1 MDHPTTT
8 AAALAI
14 AALLAIVAARYYR
27 RSRQLQ
33 RTITE
38 LQGDM
43 HFMRQ
48 TITQTE
54 AARDASLRA
63 LNEVLL
69 ANTQRP
75 QRSVSIMRFNG
86 VDYACYN
93 VKAYYP
99 N

>member
-1 MDHPTTT
+1 MDHPTAT

-14 AALLAIVAARYYR
+14 AALLAVVAARYYR
-27 RSRQLQ
+27 HNRELQ
-33 RTITE
+33 RQINE

-43 HFMRQ
+43 HFLRT

-63 LNEVLL
+63 LNEILL

-75 QRSVSIMRFNG
+75 VTIMRFNG
-86 VDYACYN
+86 QDCVKYN
-93 VKAYYP
+93 VKATYR

>member
-14 AALLAIVAARYYR
+14 AAILAAVAARYHR
-27 RSRQLQ
+27 RNRQLERQIAELEGDLHLQ
-33 RTITE
+33 RQS
-38 LQGDM
+38 LN
-43 HFMRQ
+43 
-48 TITQTE
+48 QTE

-69 ANTQRP
+69 ANSKRT
-75 QRSVSIMRFNG
+75 VSIMRFSG

-93 VKAYYP
+93 VKAYYR

>member
-14 AALLAIVAARYYR
+14 AALLAVVAARYYR
-27 RSRQLQ
+27 RSRELE
-33 RTITE
+33 RTIAE

-43 HFMRQ
+43 HFMRT

-75 QRSVSIMRFNG
+75 VSIMRFNG
-86 VDYACYN
+86 VDYARYN
-93 VKAYYP
+93 VKAYYR